1 MPHSDRSG
9 PTGASAAPGRR
20 GGWRAVLIAAVLAL
34 GIGALPRPADADIL
48 WGVNGHPLTSYPGVA
63 PEDQV
68 RLLAELG
75 LKSYRVDVT
84 ATEQMDRVAA
94 LLAEAKPRGIAI
106 LPVLIPP
113 VNLAR
118 QDEATLYKASFDF
131 ARSFAT
137 RFGSEISVW
146 ELENE
151 LENFAIIQP
160 CEMRDD
166 GTQYPCEWGPAG
178 GVGELD
184 YVGARVRKVEAV
196 MRGLSEG
203 VRSVSPTALRAMGSA
218 GWGHVGIFGRFL
230 HDGLAWDISVWHLYG
245 QDPEWAFKALAALG
259 KPIWVTELNY
269 PLGSSK
275 EGEEKQ
281 AQGLASMM
289 ARIANLSDTYKV
301 QAAFIYELCDEPYW
315 APSFEASMG
324 LVRLDPGPGKGG
336 WTVGARK
343 AAFAAV
349 KAEAAA
355 RP

>member
-1 MPHSDRSG
+1 MPHPNRIA
-9 PTGASAAPGRR
+9 PAQASAAPGRR
-20 GGWRAVLIAAVLAL
+20 GAWRAMLSAAVLAL
-34 GIGALPRPADADIL
+34 GINALPQPAGADML
-48 WGVNGHPLTSYPGVA
+48 WGANGHPLTSYPGV
-63 PEDQV
+63 PPGDQIK
-68 RLLAELG
+68 LLAELG

-84 ATEQMDRVAA
+84 TTQQMDGLAA
-94 LLAEAKPRGIAI
+94 LLAEAKPRGIAV
-106 LPVLIPP
+106 LPILIPP

-118 QDEATLYKASFDF
+118 QDEAALYQTSFDF
-131 ARSFAT
+131 AKSFVT
-137 RFGSEISVW
+137 RFGSDIAVW

-160 CEMRDD
+160 CEKRDD

-196 MRGLSEG
+196 MRGLSDG
-203 VRSVSPTALRAMGSA
+203 VRAASPTALRAMGSA
-218 GWGHVGIFGRFL
+218 GWGHTGIFGRFL
-230 HDGLAWDISVWHLYG
+230 HDGVAWDISVWHLYG
-245 QDPEWAFKALAALG
+245 QDPEWAFKTLAALG

-269 PLGSSK
+269 PFGSSK

-289 ARIANLSDTYKV
+289 ARIADLSGPYKV

-324 LVRLDPGPGKGG
+324 LVRLDPGPGKG
-336 WTVGARK
+336 WTVGSRK
-343 AAFAAV
+343 AAFGAV
-349 KAEAAA
+349 KATAAA